1 MKALSEIFIN
11 PSYLLL
17 LLIIPMMATWYY
29 FKHKQIKGEVLFS
42 GFAGVSLS
50 KTTLKHFFRH
60 LQYVFRLLAITGII
74 IALARPQSTKHN
86 KEVNI
91 EGIDIMISIDISGS
105 MLAEDLKPNRIEA
118 AKQVAADF
126 IGKRP
131 NDRIGLIAYS
141 GIAFTQ
147 CPLTPDHQVLI
158 GLLEKIKNN
167 MVQDGTA
174 IGDGLGLA
182 VERLRSSEAIS
193 KVVILLTDGINN
205 MGFIDPM
212 TAAELAKSF
221 GIRVYTIGI
230 GTYGKAP
237 FPFRTPF
244 GGVKYEMVDVEIDEP
259 LLKNI
264 AEMTGGKYFRA
275 TDNQTLQNI
284 YNEIDQLEKTK
295 IEVAHYTRIRE
306 MFHIPLLFA
315 FMFLLFELLI
325 KYLIVKSLP

>member
-1 MKALSEIFIN
+1 MKALSEIFIHPN
-11 PSYLLL
+11 YLFL
-17 LLIIPMMATWYY
+17 LLIVPIMAVWYY
-29 FKHKQIKGEVLFS
+29 FRHKQIKGELIFS
-42 GFAGVSLS
+42 GFAGASSS
-50 KTTLKHFFRH
+50 KATIKHFL
-60 LQYVFRLLAITGII
+60 LQSQYFIRLLAISAII

-86 KEVNI
+86 KEINV
-91 EGIDIMISIDISGS
+91 EGIDIMLSIDISGS

-118 AKQVAADF
+118 AKNVANDF
-126 IGKRP
+126 IKKRQ

-147 CPLTPDHQVLI
+147 CPLTPDHDVLS
-158 GLLEKIKNN
+158 GLLGEIKNN

-182 VERLRSSEAIS
+182 VERLRTSEAVS

-221 GIRVYTIGI
+221 GIRVYTIGV

-237 FPFRTPF
+237 FPFRTVL
-244 GGVKYEMVDVEIDEP
+244 GGVKYEMLDVEIDEG
-259 LLKNI
+259 LLGNI
-264 AEMTGGKYFRA
+264 AEMTGGKYYRA
-275 TDNQTLQNI
+275 TDNKSLQHI
-284 YNEIDQLEKTK
+284 YDEIDQLEKTK
-295 IEVAHYTRIRE
+295 IEVAHYTKTKE
-306 MFHIPLLFA
+306 MFYIPMMFA
-315 FMFLLFELLI
+315 FAFIFIELLI